1 MGCEMLS
8 SVKGEDEARMPQ
20 SPQIWTDEMVGRGGV
35 GGDGV
40 LKSQTHLHSSDGTG
54 TLVNL
59 FSLADLI

>member
-1 MGCEMLS
+1 MGCETLS

-20 SPQIWTDEMVGRGGV
+20 SPQTWTDEMVGRGGV

-40 LKSQTHLHSSDGTG
+40 LKSQTHSHSSDGMG